1 MESSPKKTPRNKV
14 PALVLVLLALVVMVF
29 VIWRVDSAPS
39 TSDAYAS
46 ADTIDVVPEVSGRIV
61 ELAVVDNQ
69 QVKKGDLLFRI
80 DPVPTKPVSLRRKPR
95 SPRWINRLC

>member
-1 MESSPKKTPRNKV
+1 MESSPKKIPRNKV

-39 TSDAYAS
+39 TNDAYAS

-61 ELAVVDNQ
+61 ELAVADNQ
-69 QVKKGDLLFRI
+69 QVKKAIFCSVST
-80 DPVPTKPVSLRRKPR
+80 PVPTKPVSLRRKPR